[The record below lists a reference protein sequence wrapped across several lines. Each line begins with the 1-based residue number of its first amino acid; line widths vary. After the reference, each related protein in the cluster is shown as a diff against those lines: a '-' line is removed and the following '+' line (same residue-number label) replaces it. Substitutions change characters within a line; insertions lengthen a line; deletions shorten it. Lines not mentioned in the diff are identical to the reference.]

1 MQAYLSE
8 ADVPEVSIDP
18 FYVWFCLRHPT
29 LNTEQQELYKA
40 LLTRA
45 LTEPVDPETERGILP
60 RLLSAEYA
68 SNVTDAVTRF
78 NDGAEID
85 LAATLKQLA
94 ETHDTEVDKKV
105 KVPEVTDGIESIL
118 QDDRDDRGLKWRLDC
133 LNTVLR
139 PLRGGD
145 FIVLAARPDKGK
157 TTMIAS
163 EITHMAAQF
172 NAYYGENHGR
182 SIVWANNEGPGKRI
196 VQRVYQSALNATI
209 TDLIKKSTAGTLKQ
223 EYEDAVDGTPIRI
236 MDIHGFWNYEVEEI
250 LKRVKPG
257 LVVFDMVDNI
267 RFGGDAING
276 GQRTDQLLEAMY
288 GWARILGVK
297 YDCPTIATSQI
308 SGDGDGLQYPTQTML
323 KDSKTGKQGAA
334 DVIITLGSVNDPF
347 YANSRF
353 VGVTKS
359 KLRRQGAPQSP
370 QTEVMFDGERA
381 RLLMPTE
388 EK

>member
-1 MQAYLSE
+1 MAAYME
-8 ADVPEVSIDP
+8 ETGADEVTADP
-18 FYVWFCLRHPT
+18 FLVWFLMRHPT
-29 LNTEQQELYKA
+29 LNEEQRSLYRA
-40 LLTRA
+40 LLGNVFTGDA
-45 LTEPVDPETERGILP
+45 NPDLERGIMG
-60 RLLSAEYA
+60 RLVSAEAA
-68 SNVTDAVTRF
+68 SRVADLLTKYNE
-78 NDGAEID
+78 GAEID
-85 LAATLKQLA
+85 LYSALRG
-94 ETHDTEVDKKV
+94 EVERFEQNNSRKV
-105 KVPEVTDGIESIL
+105 ALPWVDEDIDSIL
-118 QDDRDDRGLKWRLDC
+118 TDDKDDRGLHWRLPC

-182 SIVWANNEGPGKRI
+182 SIIWANNEGPGKRI

-223 EYEDAVDGTPIRI
+223 EYEAVVGSTPIRI

-267 RFGGDAING
+267 RFGGDALNG

-297 YDCPTIATSQI
+297 YDCPAIATSQI
-308 SGDGDGLQYPTQTML
+308 SGDGDGLQYPTQPML

-334 DVIITLGSVNDPF
+334 DVIITLGAVNDPF

-370 QTEVMFDGERA
+370 QCEVLFDGERG
-381 RLLMPTE
+381 RLLMPQE